1 MSQTYTIKMAGQ
13 SLWDG
18 WASVLNISGLHFAGR
33 YLVEQESS
41 ACGSSEPRWDE
52 LSSIGQNGITIGTR
66 EEASSTDVIQEDPPH
81 CGNKQLVKKKKI
93 PPRTALSDNS
103 KKAKY
108 NCFL

>member
-1 MSQTYTIKMAGQ
+1 MAQTYTPKMAGQ

-18 WASVLNISGLHFAGR
+18 RASVLNIPGLNLADR

-52 LSSIGQNGITIGTR
+52 LSSVGQNGVAIGAR
-66 EEASSTDVIQEDPPH
+66 EEASSADVIQEDPPH
-81 CGNKQLVKKKKI
+81 CGNQQLVKKPQKV
-93 PPRTALSDNS
+93 S

-108 NCFL
+108 NCVL